1 VIRLS
6 VPGTLEYRDVAMRV
20 VSAASKLVQPGRR
33 GTKFDVEVVSAFG
46 EAFNNI
52 AIHGYQ
58 DEPGEVEVEIELEAD
73 GLTLRIS
80 DRGRSFDPL
89 DVPDPELDD
98 LPERGM
104 GLFIIRSFVDR
115 MVYTPGDPNVL
126 ELEKRCSVAQ
136 GAEDSAPPRAQVE
149 GAQVEGARVSIPPA
163 TPSGVKA
170 SKSGRAGPSRV
181 RPVRRADSAPP
192 RASAGHGSPV
202 SDEPRATGSPVDL
215 PGESSPRRAALP
227 LGSRRK

>member
-20 VSAASKLVQPGRR
+20 VSAASKLVRPGRR
-33 GTKFDVEVVSAFG
+33 GTKFDAEVVSAFG

-52 AIHGYQ
+52 AIHGYV
-58 DEPGEVEVEIELEAD
+58 DEPGEVEVEIELEDD
-73 GLTLRIS
+73 GIQLRIT

-89 DVPDPELDD
+89 EVPEPELDD

-126 ELEKRCSVAQ
+126 ELEKRCPAVEA
-136 GAEDSAPPRAQVE
+136 DSAPPRAPHAPE
-149 GAQVEGARVSIPPA
+149 
-163 TPSGVKA
+163 A

-192 RASAGHGSPV
+192 R
-202 SDEPRATGSPVDL
+202 ERADNLS
-215 PGESSPRRAALP
+215 LP

>member
-1 VIRLS
+1 MIRLS

-20 VSAASKLVQPGRR
+20 VSAASKLVQPRR
-33 GTKFDVEVVSAFG
+33 RSTRFDAEVVSAFG

-52 AIHGYQ
+52 AMHGYV
-58 DEPGEVEVEIELEAD
+58 DEPGEVEVEIALEDD
-73 GLTLRIS
+73 GIRLRIT

-89 DVPDPELDD
+89 EVPDPELDD

-126 ELEKRCSVAQ
+126 ELEKRCTAADQ
-136 GAEDSAPPRAQVE
+136 DSAPPAAARAR
-149 GAQVEGARVSIPPA
+149 GAD
-163 TPSGVKA
+163 VKA

-192 RASAGHGSPV
+192 SAGADSL
-202 SDEPRATGSPVDL
+202 S
-215 PGESSPRRAALP
+215 LP

>member
-20 VSAASKLVQPGRR
+20 VSAASKLVLPARR
-33 GTKFDVEVVSAFG
+33 STKFDAEVVSAFG

-52 AIHGYQ
+52 AIHGYL

-73 GLTLRIS
+73 GIRLRIT

-89 DVPDPELDD
+89 EVPDPELDD

-104 GLFIIRSFVDR
+104 GLFIIRNFVDR

-126 ELEKRCSVAQ
+126 ELEKRCTAADQDSTPPHAGPRDGTSTRPRSPERASV
-136 GAEDSAPPRAQVE
+136 
-149 GAQVEGARVSIPPA
+149 PPA
-163 TPSGVKA
+163 NSLGTGAHGKA

-192 RASAGHGSPV
+192 G
-202 SDEPRATGSPVDL
+202 PRAENLS
-215 PGESSPRRAALP
+215 LP